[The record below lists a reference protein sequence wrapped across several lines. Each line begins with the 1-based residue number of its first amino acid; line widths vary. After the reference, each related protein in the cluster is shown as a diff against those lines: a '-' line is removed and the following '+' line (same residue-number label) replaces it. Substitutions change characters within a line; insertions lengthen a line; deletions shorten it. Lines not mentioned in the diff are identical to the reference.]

1 MNEFARP
8 HSRLIFDDRVD
19 AGRQLAARLK
29 QEGLADDIVVLGL
42 PRGGLP
48 VAVEVATALHAPVD
62 VLLVRKIGAPFN
74 PELAVGSIAMGGIVV
89 HNPWILDQLGLDD
102 ADLAPIIE
110 REREELARR
119 ERVYRGDRP
128 WPELAGKIVVLVD
141 DGAATGATMRA
152 AVASVRTLSPARI
165 VVALPTSSSEAADRL
180 SAVADDLVVLSIP
193 EPYFAVGQYYLDFG
207 QLSDEDVCEALA
219 NASQSV
225 APEPDTQE

>member
-1 MNEFARP
+1 
-8 HSRLIFDDRVD
+8 
-19 AGRQLAARLK
+19 
-29 QEGLADDIVVLGL
+29 
-42 PRGGLP
+42 
-48 VAVEVATALHAPVD
+48 
-62 VLLVRKIGAPFN
+62 
-74 PELAVGSIAMGGIVV
+74 
-89 HNPWILDQLGLDD
+89 
-102 ADLAPIIE
+102 
-110 REREELARR
+110 
-119 ERVYRGDRP
+119 
-128 WPELAGKIVVLVD
+128 
-141 DGAATGATMRA
+141 MRA